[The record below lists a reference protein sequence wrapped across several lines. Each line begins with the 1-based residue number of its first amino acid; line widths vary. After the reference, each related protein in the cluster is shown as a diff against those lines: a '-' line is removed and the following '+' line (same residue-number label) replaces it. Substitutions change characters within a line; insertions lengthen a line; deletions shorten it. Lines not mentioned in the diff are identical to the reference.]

1 MGKTFNISA
10 NDNLKIINEKWVDE
24 KTYIV
29 IFNYMQDSSNGEI
42 YHFEVEYCKD
52 NDNLTFFC
60 TYKNERIPLSMAH
73 ISIKSLLMRA
83 KRQIREYVLRQVGVV
98 RENSILQR
106 HCINV
111 TLELDIPQDLSIN
124 EVKEYLNSLK
134 VEIVHTMSP
143 RDEKIKIISVT
154 NDGECY

>member
-1 MGKTFNISA
+1 MEKTF
-10 NDNLKIINEKWVDE
+10 K
-24 KTYIV
+24 
-29 IFNYMQDSSNGEI
+29 
-42 YHFEVEYCKD
+42 
-52 NDNLTFFC
+52 
-60 TYKNERIPLSMAH
+60 
-73 ISIKSLLMRA
+73 
-83 KRQIREYVLRQVGVV
+83 VGVL
-98 RENSILQR
+98 RENSILQK

-154 NDGECY
+154 NDGEYY